1 MRATM
6 LRVAAAVAAV
16 LALALPG
23 TAAAEPPLRL
33 PEQITDRSGVL
44 GANQAA
50 VQDAL
55 DRLREEDQVQ
65 LFVVYVES
73 FDGQEPQKWADETAR
88 LSGFG
93 LQDALLAIATEDRA
107 YAYSV
112 DQNFPLSDEDLQDIA
127 LNDIEPRLSNN
138 DWAGAAVAAADGYRA
153 AIGGARFSPS
163 WIVGGIAV
171 LGVGGYLLYRAT
183 RRSRQTASGAAAEA
197 STAAPD
203 PLQSLPTEELA
214 KQASA
219 LLIETDDAVRTSEQ
233 DLGFAEAEFGAEA
246 VVPFRQ
252 TLDQARAHLAESFE
266 VRQRLDDSQ
275 PEDEPTRRAMLVEI
289 IQRCTAAD
297 QMLDEKAAE
306 FDRLRDLGK
315 HVDTIVA
322 ALQARSQEVADRIP
336 RTAAVLDDLKA
347 RYAAPVVGNVVSNIE
362 EAEERLAFANAELDE
377 AQTALAADRRGQAVI
392 AARGAEDAIG
402 QAGTLLDA
410 VQTLSTDL
418 STAME
423 KVATARLETE
433 RGLAEAQ
440 ALAAQGGPTSSG
452 LRAHVATAQAA
463 LSALDDASVSRD
475 PLRALRRLEEADAA
489 LDQALADT
497 RDAQARERRAR
508 EALDQAIFAARTE
521 ISATNDFIVTRR
533 GAVGSEAR
541 TRLAEAQRHLD
552 YALSLAP
559 TDTTTALQHAQHADG
574 LAEQAGSVAQS
585 DVELWEAP
593 SGMGRGMGGG
603 GMAGAVLGGILIDS
617 MLRSGAGYGGYRS
630 GGGFGGGYGHGGGLG
645 GGYGHGGGFGGGSRG
660 GRVPGSFGGSGTR
673 GRRGGG
679 GRF

>member
-33 PEQITDRSGVL
+33 PDQITDRSGVL
-44 GANQAA
+44 GGDQAV
-50 VQDAL
+50 VQNAL
-55 DRLREEDQVQ
+55 DRLRVEDQVQ

-73 FDGQEPQKWADETAR
+73 FDGLAQQTWADQTAQ
-88 LSGFG
+88 LSGLG

-112 DQNFPLSDEDLQDIA
+112 SQDFPLSDEDLQDIA
-127 LNDIEPRLSNN
+127 LNDIEPKLSNN
-138 DWAGAAVAAADGYRA
+138 DWAGAAVAAADGYRG
-153 AIGGARFSPS
+153 AIGGAGLSPW
-163 WIVGGIAV
+163 WIVGGIAAV
-171 LGVGGYLLYRAT
+171 GTGGYLVYRVT
-183 RRSRQTASGAAAEA
+183 RRSRQTAGGAAAEA
-197 STAAPD
+197 STATPD
-203 PLQSLPTEELA
+203 ALRSLTTEELS
-214 KQASA
+214 KRASA

-252 TLDQARAHLAESFE
+252 TLDEARAHLTESFQ

-275 PEDEPTRRAMLVEI
+275 PEVEPRRRVMLVEI

-297 QMLDEKAAE
+297 QMLDEKAVE

-315 HVDTIVA
+315 HVDAIVA
-322 ALQARSQEVADRIP
+322 ALRARSQEVADRIP
-336 RTAAVLDDLKA
+336 RAAAVRDDLKA
-347 RYAAPVVGNVVSNIE
+347 RYAAAVVGTVVSNVE
-362 EAEERLAFANAELDE
+362 EAEERLEFANAELHE
-377 AQTALAADRRGQAVI
+377 AETALAADQRGLAVI
-392 AARGAEDAIG
+392 AARGAEDAIA

-410 VQTLSTDL
+410 IHTLSTDL
-418 STAME
+418 STAKE

-440 ALAAQGGPTSSG
+440 ALAAQGGPTSQG
-452 LRAHVATAQAA
+452 LTVHVAAA
-463 LSALDDASVSRD
+463 EASLSTLDDASVWRD
-475 PLRALRRLEEADAA
+475 PLTALRRLEEADAA
-489 LDQALADT
+489 LDQALADA
-497 RDAQARERRAR
+497 RDAHARDRRAR

-552 YALSLAP
+552 YALSVAP
-559 TDTTTALQHAQHADG
+559 TDATTALQHAQHADA
-574 LAEQAGSVAQS
+574 LAEQAGSLAQS
-585 DVELWEAP
+585 DVQRWEAP

-603 GMAGAVLGGILIDS
+603 GMAGAVLGGILIES
-617 MLRSGAGYGGYRS
+617 MLRSGAGHGGGYGH
-630 GGGFGGGYGHGGGLG
+630 GGGFGGGYGRH
-645 GGYGHGGGFGGGSRG
+645 GGFGGGSRG

-673 GRRGGG
+673 GRRSGG